1 MTRRR
6 GGGALSDTMIRPSV
20 CPSLGYEPAIGTL
33 AACSWPATRDV
44 RTADPSTDGGR
55 RSVVSRTAIGEG
67 AYRLAAPGTITR
79 ISLFRPK
86 HGSRSMNIQQQQTS
100 KQKRENLTTRAQEF
114 NKFSVKCFCTFCHRS
129 LGISNTKHCWQHLT
143 FCRCQ
148 HPQYAM

>member
-1 MTRRR
+1 MNRLSARWLPAAGRPPEMCGLRTRPR
-6 GGGALSDTMIRPSV
+6 T
-20 CPSLGYEPAIGTL
+20 E
-33 AACSWPATRDV
+33 DV
-44 RTADPSTDGGR
+44 DPSQVELPSAR
-55 RSVVSRTAIGEG
+55 G